1 VYSLSIVWWELI
13 TLFAYPSP
21 RGALEPPSSLS
32 EAGGGGGG
40 GGGGVDAEQH
50 LSHRQK
56 LMR

>member
-1 VYSLSIVWWELI
+1 MYSLSIVWWELI

-21 RGALEPPSSLS
+21 RGALVPPSSPG
-32 EAGGGGGG
+32 EGGGGG